1 VSVEELIEEVEVEFE
16 YIETVLEELKK
27 LFIKPLDYEPELIEI
42 TGAGGLLHHF
52 YNGIENIFIRILKS
66 KNIKQ
71 EESKDWHKELLK

>member
-1 VSVEELIEEVEVEFE
+1 LTISQFE

-42 TGAGGLLHHF
+42 TGAGGLLHNF